1 MKIIE
6 KFFIYRIVVL
16 LVRVTRLPFF
26 KADNKS
32 FSVLHRCFGLCTDVL
47 LAQNQQNKTKTY
59 IRACRQS
66 SLPRIS

>member
-1 MKIIE
+1 MEIIE

-26 KADNKS
+26 KADKKS

-47 LAQNQQNKTKTY
+47 LA
-59 IRACRQS
+59 
-66 SLPRIS
+66 

>member
-1 MKIIE
+1 MEIIE

-59 IRACRQS
+59 IRAYRQN